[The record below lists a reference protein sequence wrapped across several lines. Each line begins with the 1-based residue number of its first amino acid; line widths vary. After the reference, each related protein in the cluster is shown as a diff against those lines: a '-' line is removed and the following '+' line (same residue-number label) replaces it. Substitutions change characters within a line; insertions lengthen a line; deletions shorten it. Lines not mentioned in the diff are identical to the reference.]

1 MAFRIINLII
11 DILFHI
17 LKLGWLLG
25 LYKAINPAKFINT
38 IP

>member
-17 LKLGWLLG
+17 LKLGCC
-25 LYKAINPAKFINT
+25 
-38 IP
+38 